1 MVRYCAWSAQDSV
14 LQVGVVQYGSSVVHE
29 FSLGEYQTVEE
40 VVAAARSISQRGGE
54 ETRTALG
61 INVARYE
68 PDPHQVSDPAGVAC
82 THPGVC
88 GVQGGGVQARRPTR
102 SSEGDDRD
110 HRWRIAR
117 QRGAAP
123 GRRPQPEGRGHHVR
137 HRCESLPLCA
147 RHRPSTPPC

>member
-68 PDPHQVSDPAGVAC
+68 PDPHQVSDCVHSPRRLWRAG
-82 THPGVC
+82 
-88 GVQGGGVQARRPTR
+88 RRR
-102 SSEGDDRD
+102 S
-110 HRWRIAR
+110 
-117 QRGAAP
+117 GAAADP
-123 GRRPQPEGRGHHVR
+123 ELRR
-137 HRCESLPLCA
+137 
-147 RHRPSTPPC
+147 